1 METQKTLNS
10 KNNLEKA
17 EQLEESSSLTSDYT
31 TSLQY
36 SKLYSTGTNTN
47 TDQWNSIESPEINS
61 HMYGQL
67 IHDKGALIHS
77 EEKTSP

>member
-36 SKLYSTGTNTN
+36 SKLYSTGTKTN